1 MDNMISISPRLY
13 ACYNCH
19 NHVALHDDIV
29 SKTFRVLAIRRLA
42 HHGRAF
48 LFSHVMNVVTGIVHE
63 QQMLTGLHRVAE
75 VSCSDCGEVLGW
87 TYEKAYEETQK
98 YKEGKTVLEKFKI
111 VKDNW

>member
-1 MDNMISISPRLY
+1 MDKMISISPRLY

-29 SKTFRVLAIRRLA
+29 SKTFQA

-48 LFSHVMNVVTGIVHE
+48 LFSHVMNVVAGIVHE

-98 YKEGKTVLEKFKI
+98 YEEGKTVLEKFKI